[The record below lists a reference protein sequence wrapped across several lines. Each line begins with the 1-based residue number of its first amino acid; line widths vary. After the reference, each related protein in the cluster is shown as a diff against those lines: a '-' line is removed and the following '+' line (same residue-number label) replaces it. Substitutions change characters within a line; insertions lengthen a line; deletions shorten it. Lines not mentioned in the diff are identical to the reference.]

1 MPGAEPAEDLP
12 RTASK
17 DLTRAGSSGLSAV
30 PRSPV
35 KALKSRPSTELKG
48 RTSAELSSH
57 HRHAGAGLFPALRR
71 SWLFD
76 HAQVTSE
83 CLVPLCTVTGNMCF
97 VQLPSLLLQVSAV
110 QEGARKGEEGRCRWQ
125 VHLGQ
130 HDDRPGASRPAR
142 GQPQSKMKL
151 RLGYSAMQLLSCTPH
166 SLPACSRL
174 TSYHCCC
181 YKARAQY
188 QGWGRHHF
196 ALCMRQL
203 HTSHSS

>member
-1 MPGAEPAEDLP
+1 MSGAEPAEDLP

-57 HRHAGAGLFPALRR
+57 HRHAGAGPFPALRR

-83 CLVPLCTVTGNMCF
+83 CLVPLCAVTGNMCF
-97 VQLPSLLLQVSAV
+97 VQLLSCCCRSQQSKKGQGKVKKGGAGGKFTWGNMMTDQV
-110 QEGARKGEEGRCRWQ
+110 
-125 VHLGQ
+125 
-130 HDDRPGASRPAR
+130 RPGLQEDS
-142 GQPQSKMKL
+142 L
-151 RLGYSAMQLLSCTPH
+151 RA
-166 SLPACSRL
+166 
-174 TSYHCCC
+174 
-181 YKARAQY
+181 K
-188 QGWGRHHF
+188 
-196 ALCMRQL
+196 
-203 HTSHSS
+203 